1 MPQELDKDVV
11 AYRQALDVYYDF
23 CSPNWDI
30 AKRLI
35 QLWRGLLPEQL
46 DGCFSKIM
54 INVAHS
60 LAQERI
66 PRFIDNLVGQ
76 DEIFHLTAQN
86 PLAEFFAP
94 QAQDWLNN
102 EMIDESRINI
112 RANIWPTLQSVV
124 TTGTGFRM
132 PYVTHHKEENSTRWI
147 PFINSKDVDFFQ
159 ILVAPNSGIVNPL
172 DRHSDDAMEAFMHI
186 DWWSDDQ
193 IKMLSRYPGYN
204 KAGAEAALAS
214 KPDAYAQYGND
225 DIDKYNVLG
234 GVSFGGTKNDW
245 RSRMQDIP
253 GTTGRRRVVSWYK
266 RDGLE
271 IYVNDHFKIYKGPNP
286 MPNRLLPLSV
296 YKAVP
301 DFKNVYGISDLEMN
315 EDMIIA
321 FMLNFNFRMDYLTRI
336 MFPAKWIRADVMQG
350 RSPTDFD
357 YSQDAVFSF
366 PETNGRFADM
376 VNYDRMPEITDQTFI
391 DEDRMKQM
399 IAMVSGQSNYDKGTP
414 SQGTIENRTATG
426 IVSLMQA
433 AEGRQTAESLCLEE
447 FGLRQEGRL
456 LLAMGE
462 KHIHRDLFVRLSKPE
477 AGFEWTTIEAEAL
490 ADMYTVQVNG
500 TRHNAQKEQQF
511 QKLMAL
517 QPIWS
522 QDPGIDQDEFRQR
535 IGEAAGIHRVKD
547 LLVGSNGPLQ
557 LGQGAEGVGGGPAG
571 QAAPQSL
578 EQRNRGMQTRNEAQP
593 RTMAQAPAGQSF

>member
-1 MPQELDKDVV
+1 MPEKIDKDVK
-11 AYRQALDVYYDF
+11 AFHQALDVYYEAA
-23 CSPNWDI
+23 SPYWEV
-30 AKRLI
+30 ARRLM

-46 DGCFSKIM
+46 DGTFSKIM

-66 PRFIDNLVGQ
+66 PRFLDNLVGQ

-102 EMIDESRINI
+102 EMLDESRINI
-112 RANIWPTLQSVV
+112 RSGIWPTFQSVV
-124 TTGTGFRM
+124 TAGTGFRM
-132 PYVTHHKEENSTRWI
+132 PYVTHRKEENSFRWI
-147 PFINSKDVDFFQ
+147 PFITSKNVDFFQ
-159 ILVAPNSGIVNPL
+159 ILMAPNSGNVNPM
-172 DRHSDDAMEAFMHI
+172 DRYSDDAMDGFMYI
-186 DWWSDDQ
+186 DWWSNDQ
-193 IKMLSRYPGYN
+193 IKMLSRYSGYN
-204 KAGAEAALAS
+204 KEGAEAALKS
-214 KPDAYAQYGND
+214 KPDAEGAYSGQEIN
-225 DIDKYNVLG
+225 KYNVLG
-234 GVSFGGTKNDW
+234 GVSIGGSKTDW
-245 RSRMQDIP
+245 RVRMNDIE
-253 GTTGRRRVVSWYK
+253 GVSGRRRIVMWFK

-271 IYVNDHFKIYKGPNP
+271 IYANDYFKLYKGPAVL
-286 MPNRLLPLSV
+286 PNRLLPLCI

-301 DFKNVYGISDLEMN
+301 DFENAYGISDLEMN

-321 FMLNFNFRMDYLTRI
+321 FMLNFNFRMDYLTRV

-350 RSPTDFD
+350 RSPSEFD
-357 YSQDAVFSF
+357 YDQDAVFEF
-366 PETNGRFADM
+366 PETNARFSDL

-391 DEDRMKQM
+391 DEDRMKQN
-399 IAMVSGQSNYDKGTP
+399 ISMVSGQSNYAKGMP

-433 AEGRQTAESLCLEE
+433 AEGRQVSESLSLEE

-462 KHIHRDLFVRLSKPE
+462 KHIHRDLFVRLNKPE

-517 QPIWS
+517 YPIMS
-522 QDPGIDQDEFRQR
+522 QDPAIDQDEFKQR
-535 IGEAAGIHRVKD
+535 IIEAAGIHRAKD
-547 LLVGSNGPLQ
+547 LLAGGSAPLA
-557 LGQGAEGVGGGPAG
+557 LGMGAQAGPAG
-571 QAAPQSL
+571 QSAPQSL
-578 EQRNRGMQTRNEAQP
+578 EQRNRGMQNRNAAQP
-593 RTMAQAPAGQSF
+593 RTTQQAPAGQAF